1 METALNYLGVLL
13 NDIEQ
18 LKNNLAQ
25 YNNLVLMLE
34 AQYGADLSITKLS
47 KTMNENQKVAII
59 NTVGLFRTYAT
70 RTFIGYTS
78 IKKSFSNLDES
89 VEKQIESYYKTISRT
104 AVPDY
109 DDAETFV
116 QLLSNLFVNEIN
128 VQALINQ
135 SQKTE
140 SLAQSSVSP
149 NIEGE

>member
-25 YNNLVLMLE
+25 YNNLILMLE
-34 AQYGADLSITKLS
+34 AKYGVDLTVNKLS
-47 KTMNENQKVAII
+47 KTMGEQERVAVI

-70 RTFIGYTS
+70 RTYIGYSS
-78 IKKSFSNLDES
+78 IKKSFINLDPET
-89 VEKQIESYYKTISRT
+89 EEQIEKHYKVISRT
-104 AVPDY
+104 AVPNY
-109 DDAETFV
+109 DEAETFV
-116 QLLSNLFVNEIN
+116 QILSNLFVNEIN

-140 SLAQSSVSP
+140 SLAQASVSP
-149 NIEGE
+149 NFEGE